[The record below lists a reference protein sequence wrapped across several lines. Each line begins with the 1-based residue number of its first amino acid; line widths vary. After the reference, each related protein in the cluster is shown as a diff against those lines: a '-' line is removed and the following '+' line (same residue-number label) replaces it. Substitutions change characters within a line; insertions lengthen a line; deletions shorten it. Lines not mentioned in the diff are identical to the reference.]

1 MTQNFGIIWPIWPT
15 LARYFVKH
23 LRTSGLNGTVAY
35 KKNKYQVYVLTV
47 CKASMPFSHD
57 CLIPSS
63 SCAMLSFTPDNI
75 YQPDVIRGEGRHM
88 LIGGWAWF
96 LLFNPSDWRILFP
109 FVLKELELVKM
120 HTAPQSIF
128 LNKYLREFELKSFA
142 WIGEAWKSGQME
154 MWKYDKSK
162 IWDEANIRKLQ
173 KAYIIQNISIRA
185 GQGWNSRKYFYMTI
199 SLSESFKGL
208 WILVIL
214 WKKSTP
220 EYEEY
225 AADIFHDFWDLTWF
239 SFVKSCAAT
248 L

>member
-1 MTQNFGIIWPIWPT
+1 MVRW
-15 LARYFVKH
+15 
-23 LRTSGLNGTVAY
+23 RTKKT
-35 KKNKYQVYVLTV
+35 KNKYQVCVLTV

-96 LLFNPSDWRILFP
+96 LLLNPSDWRILFP

-154 MWKYDKSK
+154 MWIYGKSK
-162 IWDEANIRKLQ
+162 IWDEANIRK
-173 KAYIIQNISIRA
+173 KGHISSIIYQS
-185 GQGWNSRKYFYMTI
+185 GQGRAEILKNIYMSHSQMLGKL
-199 SLSESFKGL
+199 SLVEGRFSK
-208 WILVIL
+208 
-214 WKKSTP
+214 
-220 EYEEY
+220 
-225 AADIFHDFWDLTWF
+225 WF
-239 SFVKSCAAT
+239 
-248 L
+248 